1 MEAPWNDLGKY
12 TNRRWHPGWLF
23 FLGLNK
29 RTDPR
34 CQDVEERKK
43 KEESAVKE
51 GVLHKKQKILII
63 RRTMDLGREEAD
75 FLYGSRAVHPM
86 SW

>member
-1 MEAPWNDLGKY
+1 MP
-12 TNRRWHPGWLF
+12 RRRR
-23 FLGLNK
+23 K
-29 RTDPR
+29 
-34 CQDVEERKK
+34 KK

-51 GVLHKKQKILII
+51 CVLHKKQKILII

-86 SW
+86 S